1 MKAGKR
7 LSTSISNIDTLGR
20 QDIQKSAIKIDRS
33 MVKSN
38 IQNTGLKRETSQ
50 SHIAKDSLNSSKNA
64 RTLIQRLT
72 KLNFSTPS
80 KFQEK
85 MGTHQVMT
93 PSSSIKND
101 NMFVSTLVRQTK
113 PNSSNIEVM
122 QKINSLQNVLFEK
135 NIAANTR
142 QTSISSKMGLGNS
155 SNDHDSKKCIANHA
169 LYKQLRN
176 LGKPIFETPEK
187 STRKLEIDL
196 NNLLNHKLDVR
207 TIGND
212 SRNVSMV
219 GSGTLGDDYGQ
230 ASLKTFWKTTKEG
243 DNSRDG
249 IVDQAT
255 EKKFPHNDAIFKIKT
270 YLTGTND

>member
-135 NIAANTR
+135 NIAANTSEFLCYKKIG

-230 ASLKTFWKTTKEG
+230 ASLKTFWKTTKEV
-243 DNSRDG
+243 S
-249 IVDQAT
+249 
-255 EKKFPHNDAIFKIKT
+255 
-270 YLTGTND
+270 LTFF